1 MIKKIRNNYSLFL
14 AIILISLITL
24 FFLIININTPMM
36 GEDFALSSFSHYYE
50 PISIKEQIYLIIN
63 RIMIQASTWN
73 IRIGEQISIIFC
85 SINPIYYYIGNTI
98 ISVLYLLLI
107 PIYAFGRKLK
117 LTEKDDLISIVMS
130 FCLIILFQPA
140 LGEIFFW
147 RTGSSNYL
155 WAVFILLVFTIPLRL
170 ILNNRDIFQNRKLLI
185 CLHTLVGFFSGL
197 TNENTVITFIVLYIC
212 AIIYR
217 IIKKQKVYL
226 WIWSSLTSLTAGF
239 CVMIFAPSTAI
250 RMKTYKDIFGINNVT
265 IKDYIYRGLNVIN
278 RFFTENIW
286 LVNTLLIVFIV
297 YIALNYEKIKVE
309 IKNKEL
315 KVYRTASINVIL
327 LLASSLSAGAL
338 IGSPYV
344 EIRAFFLI
352 DFFMIGC
359 IVYFSIQLINQI
371 NKFGRVIIYIVL
383 GVAVIFTIKENIK
396 IYNTYND
403 YNQFVLKNYDIIEDA
418 KRNNQNSVKIL
429 QYKYTNNRILNTR
442 EDYLQSNLKHLQKY
456 FEIKVIYSMKDM
468 YSIDEQQLV
477 AKYIEIMNGMDYID
491 YSQNNNQLEII
502 GWAAIKDKDSKNND
516 ISILLKSDNKTY
528 KFSANKN
535 KRKDVSQYYNN
546 IYYDDTGF
554 DLKISGLNDKVDAGK
569 YTIGICIN
577 NNIDDSNYI
586 MYTEEEINIS

>member
-1 MIKKIRNNYSLFL
+1 MIKKIKNNYSLFL

-24 FFLIININTPMM
+24 FFLIMNINTPMM

-185 CLHTLVGFFSGL
+185 CLHTLVGFFAGL

-226 WIWSSLTSLTAGF
+226 WIWSSLISLTAGF

-278 RFFTENIW
+278 KFFTENIW
-286 LVNTLLIVFIV
+286 LVNILLIVLIV

-315 KVYRTASINVIL
+315 KAYKTASINVIL

-344 EIRAFFLI
+344 ETRAFFLI
-352 DFFMIGC
+352 DFFMMGC
-359 IVYFSIQLINQI
+359 ILYFGIQLIGQI
-371 NKFGRVIIYIVL
+371 DKFGRIIIYIVL
-383 GVAVIFTIKENIK
+383 GLAFVFTIKENVK
-396 IYNTYND
+396 IYNTYNE
-403 YNQFVLKNYDIIEDA
+403 YNQFVLKNYDIIEEA

-429 QYKYTNNRILNTR
+429 PYKYTNNRILNTR

-528 KFSANKN
+528 KFSTNKN
-535 KRKDVSQYYNN
+535 KRKDVSEYYNN
-546 IYYDDTGF
+546 RYYDDAGF
-554 DLKISGLNDKVDAGK
+554 NLKISNLNNKVDTGK
-569 YTIGICIN
+569 YTIGVCIK
-577 NNIDDSNYI
+577 NNIDDCNYI
-586 MYTEEEINIS
+586 MYTQEEINIS